1 MAKLI
6 RKEGSVRVRQLRLMC
21 LFLTVAFAIGC
32 VSSQS
37 FIKPGV
43 NFNNYKRIAVVSFDS
58 VTGSAATENEIADL
72 FGMELLRRGFNL
84 IERTQVDKL
93 LNEQGFQASD
103 YTAPENAAEL
113 GKILNVQAIITG
125 NISAYERIVE
135 HKKSFVEGYTDEDG
149 KYHPGYYKEY
159 DETKF
164 NVAITAKIIDTSDAS
179 ILWTGVGSSGL
190 LSIPLLTGSSL
201 QAHARTIVKKICK
214 SIPTLK

>member
-1 MAKLI
+1 MRARQI
-6 RKEGSVRVRQLRLMC
+6 RVLC

-37 FIKPGV
+37 FVKPGV

-58 VTGSAATENEIADL
+58 VMESAAEENEIADL

-93 LNEQGFQASD
+93 LREQGFQASD
-103 YTAPENAAEL
+103 YTTPESAAKL
-113 GKILNVQAIITG
+113 GKVLNVQAIITG

-135 HKKSFVEGYTDEDG
+135 HKKSYVEGYTDKNG
-149 KYHPGYYKEY
+149 KYHPAYYREY
-159 DETKF
+159 DETKY

-179 ILWTGVGSSGL
+179 ILWTGVGA
-190 LSIPLLTGSSL
+190 TGSFASLLAGASL
-201 QAHARTIVKKICK
+201 QAHARAIVKKVCK
-214 SIPTLK
+214 SIPTLRR

>member
-1 MAKLI
+1 MRA
-6 RKEGSVRVRQLRLMC
+6 RQLRVLC

-37 FIKPGV
+37 FVKPGV
-43 NFNNYKRIAVVSFDS
+43 NFSNYRRIAVVSFDS
-58 VTGSAATENEIADL
+58 VTGSVEGQNEIADL

-84 IERTQVDKL
+84 IERTQVGKL
-93 LNEQGFQASD
+93 LREQGFQASD
-103 YTAPENAAEL
+103 YTTPESAAKL

-135 HKKSFVEGYTDEDG
+135 HKKSYVEGYTDKNG
-149 KYHPGYYKEY
+149 KYHPAHYEEY
-159 DETKF
+159 DETKY

-190 LSIPLLTGSSL
+190 FSIPLLAGSSL
-201 QAHARTIVKKICK
+201 QAHARAIVKKMFK
-214 SIPTLK
+214 KFPTLR

>member
-1 MAKLI
+1 MRA
-6 RKEGSVRVRQLRLMC
+6 RQLRILC
-21 LFLTVAFAIGC
+21 LFLMVVFANGC

-37 FIKPGV
+37 FVKPGV

-103 YTAPENAAEL
+103 YTTPENAAKL
-113 GKILNVQAIITG
+113 GRILNVQAIILG
-125 NISAYERIVE
+125 NISAYERTVE
-135 HKKSFVEGYTDEDG
+135 HKKSYMEGYTDKNG
-149 KYHPGYYKEY
+149 KYHPAYYKEY
-159 DETKF
+159 DETKY

-190 LSIPLLTGSSL
+190 FSIPLLAGSSL
-201 QAHARTIVKKICK
+201 QAHARAIVKKICK
-214 SIPTLK
+214 KFPTLR